1 MSKAKKV
8 RETLVQMDGVIDVF
22 VNKEIFLQFTKPEK
36 FDADAMAKLL
46 AKEKVVVSKVE
57 PTKKS
62 FL

>member
-46 AKEKVVVSKVE
+46 ENQSRPPWRRCRDRRA
-57 PTKKS
+57 
-62 FL
+62 